1 MHQIINS
8 LSIALGERDQ
18 GTRMHSDR
26 VIGLSRALGIQI
38 SLSTQEIDMLCLG
51 ARFHDIGKI
60 GIPDQVLHKPSRFD
74 QGEWETMKQ
83 HPLIGERIVLAIE
96 DEFAPQL
103 AAIVRH
109 HHEKFDGSGYPDHL
123 QGTDIPLFAR
133 IVSLADNYDAMAVSR
148 PYHPARAHH
157 EVMDILSN
165 HGDGKFDPDLLHAFE
180 HIIEQSDM
188 RAP

>member
-8 LSIALGERDQ
+8 LSIALGERDP

-26 VIGLSRALGIQI
+26 VIDLSRALGTRLN
-38 SLSTQEIDMLCLG
+38 LSSEEIDILCLG

-74 QGEWETMKQ
+74 LDEWETMKQ
-83 HPLIGERIVLAIE
+83 HPLIGERIILAIE
-96 DEFAPQL
+96 DECAPKL

-109 HHEKFDGSGYPDHL
+109 HHEKFDGSGYPDQL
-123 QGTDIPLFAR
+123 RGSEIPLFAR

-157 EVMDILSN
+157 EVMDILAN
-165 HGDGKFDPDLLHAFE
+165 QGEGKFDPDLLHAFE
-180 HIIEQSDM
+180 HIIEHSEM